1 MRRRYLVAG
10 GLLALLGAAGAF
22 WLVAESEH
30 TENKALIYSLAATAS
45 LSFVFTGLV
54 ALWRRPGNRTGVL
67 LAATG
72 YLWMLGALTT
82 SNEPWVFTLGWLV
95 NSAAFGAFGHLILAY
110 PSGRLESR
118 YHRVLVAVV
127 WAVLLLPALALL
139 LVGGTDEVCLD
150 ADCPQSTL
158 TVWDSG
164 GAARVVLAVSS
175 LGAVVV
181 IALVLAALVVR
192 WRRASAPL
200 RRALLPVFAASAVP
214 LILLAI
220 GVAIHELAGAD
231 PRPVEYMAIA
241 ALGGVPLAFL
251 AGVLRTRLARAGV
264 GDMLLELARGT
275 PIRDAIAETL
285 SDPTLEIAYW
295 LPDEGR
301 YVFADGKPVPEQD
314 DSRHVSLVE
323 HAGRPTAALLHDPL
337 LADERELIDA
347 VTAAAGLWL
356 DNERL
361 QAKLRAQVEFLE
373 TTVDTSPS
381 LLCSLDREGRIAN
394 LNLASTRASGYD
406 DQEEVRWQPFWN
418 VFVSPEERDDSRRRW
433 EEAAPIHGA
442 ASFEHTFVNR
452 AGQELTIAWS
462 TAPLYDEHGNVRN
475 VICGG
480 LDTTERRRQYR
491 QLLASEERLRAAI
504 EASPVAILE
513 VGLDDCVAMWNPA
526 AEEMFGWSAEEVLGG
541 PVRHVPPERNAELHE
556 LFDRVRGGE
565 IYTGIESTRLRK
577 DGTVIDVEISAAPI
591 HDAGGDVVGHLALFA
606 DITERKRHEEE
617 LRASRARIVE
627 AGDAARRQLERNLH
641 DGAQQRLVALSLSL
655 RLAQSKIGSDPATA
669 EAVLDSARGELAAAL
684 DELREL
690 ARGIH
695 PAVLTDRGLP
705 AALEALA
712 TRSPIPVKI
721 ETPDEAL
728 PPPVE
733 STAYYVIAEA
743 LANVI
748 KYAQASTV
756 TVKVCRDGDC
766 ARVEVADDGVGG
778 ADPGAGT
785 GLRGLADRVEVLAG
799 ALAVESPPG
808 GGTRIRAEIPLKPG
822 PEG

>member
-1 MRRRYLVAG
+1 MRRQYLLAG
-10 GLLALLGAAGAF
+10 GLVALLGAAGAL
-22 WLVAESEH
+22 WLVAESDH
-30 TENKALIYSLAATAS
+30 TENKALVYSLAATAS

-54 ALWRRPGNRTGVL
+54 AIWRRPGNRTGVL

-118 YHRVLVAVV
+118 YHRLLVGAI
-127 WAVLLLPALALL
+127 WAVLIVPAAALL
-139 LVGGTDEVCLD
+139 LVGGTDEFCTTG
-150 ADCPQSTL
+150 CPDSTL
-158 TVWDSG
+158 TVWENRT
-164 GAARVVLAVSS
+164 AARAVLAASS
-175 LGAVVV
+175 VGALA
-181 IALVLAALVVR
+181 IIGLVLAALAVR
-192 WRRASAPL
+192 WRQASPAL
-200 RRALLPVFAASAVP
+200 RRALSPVFAASALP
-214 LILLAI
+214 LLLL
-220 GVAIHELAGAD
+220 GVALVLEELSAGAG
-231 PRPVEYMAIA
+231 RPVEFMAIA
-241 ALGGVPLAFL
+241 ALAGVPLAFL
-251 AGVLRTRLARAGV
+251 AGVLRSRLARSGV

-275 PIRDAIAETL
+275 PIRDAIARVL

-295 LPDEGR
+295 LPEQGR
-301 YVFADGKPVPEQD
+301 YVLADGRPVPEQD
-314 DSRHVSLVE
+314 VSRHVSLVE

-337 LADERELIDA
+337 LSDERELVDA
-347 VTAAAGLWL
+347 VAAAAALWL

-361 QAKLRAQVEFLE
+361 QAKLRAQIEFLE

-381 LLCSLDREGRIAN
+381 LLCSLDRDGRIAN

-406 DQEEVRWQPFWN
+406 DQEEARWQPFWD
-418 VFVSPEERDDSRRRW
+418 VFVSPEEREQSRSRW
-433 EEAAPIHGA
+433 ERASPLHGP

-452 AGQELTIAWS
+452 AGEELTIAWS
-462 TAPLYDEHGNVRN
+462 TAPLYDEAGNVRN

-480 LDTTERRRQYR
+480 LDITERRRQYR
-491 QLLASEERLRAAI
+491 QLQASEERLRATI
-504 EASPVAILE
+504 QASPVAILE

-526 AEEMFGWSAEEVLGG
+526 AERMFGWSEKEMLGG
-541 PVRHVPPERNAELHE
+541 PVRHVPPERLGELHE
-556 LFDRVRGGE
+556 LFDRVRRGE
-565 IYTGIESTRLRK
+565 VYTGIESTRLCK
-577 DGTVIDVEISAAPI
+577 DGSVIDVEISAAPI
-591 HDAGGDVVGHLALFA
+591 HDTGGAVVGHLALFA
-606 DITERKRHEEE
+606 DITQRKRHEEE

-655 RLAQSKIGSDPATA
+655 RLAQSKIDSDPPTA
-669 EAVLDSARGELAAAL
+669 EAVLGSARGELAAAL

-712 TRSPIPVKI
+712 TRSPIPVEI
-721 ETPDEAL
+721 ETPDAAL
-728 PPPVE
+728 PQPVE
-733 STAYYVIAEA
+733 ATAYYVIAEA

-756 TVKVCRDGDC
+756 TVTVSRDGDC

-785 GLRGLADRVEVLAG
+785 GLRGLSDRVGVLAG
-799 ALAVESPPG
+799 ALTVESPPG
-808 GGTRIRAEIPLKPG
+808 GGTRIRVEIPLKPG